1 MGDPQLLS
9 AYAGN
14 WTGDGTGVTVILP
27 PPGTVGSGEVRGGA
41 PATREFDLLHPVRT
55 VDRVDAVVLSGGSAF
70 GLAAADGVMGVLRE
84 RGLGYPTEYGPVPI
98 VVGMSIFDT
107 SVAGTPPSS
116 AAGRD
121 AALAAL
127 RGEEFLVGTA
137 GAGAGAR
144 TGKWRG
150 RSDPGGLGRAD
161 GRAGPARVTA
171 LAVVNAWGDVLG
183 PDGRLVFGGD
193 PADQPGARFGRDSTD
208 QPGARFGQDGTSQPG
223 ARFGPG
229 GTDQPG
235 ARFGRENTTIAVLLT
250 DARLSKSDCHLLA
263 QSGHDGFARA
273 LHPAHSRH
281 DGDAVVALATGE
293 VTVEVDLDL
302 LRAVA
307 TDVMARAIRA
317 AVS

>member
-27 PPGTVGSGEVRGGA
+27 PSGTVGSGEVRGGA

-70 GLAAADGVMGVLRE
+70 GLAAADGVMAVLRE
-84 RGLGYPTEYGPVPI
+84 RGLGYPTECGPVPI

-171 LAVVNAWGDVLG
+171 LAVVNAWGDVLA

-193 PADQPGARFGRDSTD
+193 PADQPGARFGRDSAT
-208 QPGARFGQDGTSQPG
+208 QPG

-229 GTDQPG
+229 GATQPG

-293 VTVEVDLDL
+293 VTAEVDLDL